1 MPATTPRIELLP
13 GQPGP
18 ADFDADTG
26 FNHAPVAPP
35 KYRWRI
41 FSLTLLVS
49 LVAGLL
55 FTWWRPPLYQSS
67 AMLALS
73 ALPGQVTS
81 EVGAA
86 ELLIDHQQRLMSHQL
101 LAELADQLDDGQA
114 LPLLQLKSM
123 LNASVLDGSG
133 LIRLE
138 AAGEQASLLAPILTN
153 WIQLYLANTDHR
165 TRQDDDDTLQQLSTQ
180 QAALT
185 RMLRD
190 KRAELDAFQQTHQIV
205 SLERDEVRLIN
216 QMKAL
221 GGSLD
226 QTTAD
231 KAEAQAE
238 LAAINDAMARGRWLV
253 RPQDQSGIDAIER
266 EIVAL
271 EQEWQEYAEIYTP
284 EYLQLDPKMVA
295 ITNKLTLL
303 RAGREEKRAMSQQL
317 RREEA
322 EQHLA
327 AVGQKEQDLQ
337 QQLAAMQEQVR
348 QFSNHLAR
356 YTELNQSYEQLQ
368 LQLQE
373 VENALT
379 QQEIR
384 PAGISPLELLD
395 PPFVPQRP
403 ASPDYWR
410 DSALS
415 LGGALVVAV
424 LAVLLYNLLHPRQS
438 ASPLFTL
445 RPMAEPS
452 EQPPVREVL
461 PGAPAPRMAYQPDG
475 ELTLEE
481 WQQLFCVA
489 APPTRLAM
497 MLLLSGVKPD
507 ELVQL
512 CWSQWDRQ
520 RGILA
525 LSGASARQI
534 ALAPAVVQTAEL
546 VEGDGE
552 GHCWQSPAGGLLSAE
567 TFNSMIDC
575 AVHDAGLSAHHHIS
589 GELIYHF
596 YLVYL
601 VRQGARL
608 GELSRLVGYL
618 EPQTLTGYRR
628 YSPPGGGRPLDE
640 IDYCHPALTV
650 EGTGA

>member
-13 GQPGP
+13 GQSGP
-18 ADFDADTG
+18 ADFDADNPIT
-26 FNHAPVAPP
+26 PP
-35 KYRWRI
+35 RHRWRI
-41 FSLTLLVS
+41 FCLTLLVS

-67 AMLALS
+67 AMLALTS
-73 ALPGQVTS
+73 PLGQPPS
-81 EVGAA
+81 EITAA
-86 ELLIDHQQRLMSHQL
+86 ELLVDHQQRLMSHQL
-101 LAELADQLDDGQA
+101 MAELADLLDDGQA
-114 LPLLQLKSM
+114 LPLLRLKSM
-123 LNASVLDGSG
+123 LSASVLDGSG

-138 AAGEQASLLAPILTN
+138 AAGEEASLLAPILTN

-165 TRQDDDDTLQQLSTQ
+165 IRRDDDDTLQQLMAQ

-185 RMLRD
+185 QMIAD
-190 KRAELDAFQQTHQIV
+190 KRTELDLFQQTHHIV

-231 KAEAQAE
+231 KAEARAE
-238 LAAINDAMARGRWLV
+238 LDAINDAMARGRWLV

-295 ITNKLTLL
+295 ITNKLALL
-303 RAGREEKRAMSQQL
+303 KAGREEKRAMSQRL

-327 AVGQKEQDLQ
+327 AVAQKETDLQ

-356 YTELNQSYEQLQ
+356 YTELNQGYEQLQ

-373 VENALT
+373 VDNALT

-395 PPFVPQRP
+395 PPYVPQRP

-410 DSALS
+410 DTALS

-438 ASPLFTL
+438 APPLFTL
-445 RPMAEPS
+445 RPMADPAGQS
-452 EQPPVREVL
+452 PARDVL
-461 PGAPAPRMAYQPDG
+461 PGASAPRMSYQPG
-475 ELTLEE
+475 AELTLDQ
-481 WQQLFCVA
+481 WQSLFNVA
-489 APPTRLAM
+489 VPPTRLAM
-497 MLLLSGVKPD
+497 MLLLSGVKPV

-512 CWSQWDRQ
+512 CWSQWDRK
-520 RGILA
+520 GGTLA
-525 LSGASARQI
+525 LSGASARRI
-534 ALAPAVVQTAEL
+534 SLAPVVLQTADT
-546 VEGDGE
+546 VAGDGE
-552 GHCWQSPAGGLLSAE
+552 GHCWQSPAGGLLSPE

-575 AVHDAGLSAHHHIS
+575 AVHDAGLAAHHHIN

-628 YSPPGGGRPLDE
+628 YSPPGGGRPLAE
-640 IDYCHPALTV
+640 IDCCHPALATV
-650 EGTGA
+650 ALGA